1 MARYFIGPATGGVTG
16 DRKVASKSLGR
27 VASKSL
33 GRIFC
38 TPRGITIARSP
49 TLSIGGSI
57 GRLPF
62 LGTQKIESSRSPST
76 SPSVAPSVDCVV
88 LEDQIHITIICFLL
102 SRTVVPSVGCVLE
115 IHKKTG
121 LHRSPSTSPTVAPS
135 VECSFWTSHQ
145 KGCIEIARSH
155 GASVRPISG

>member
-1 MARYFIGPATGGVTG
+1 M
-16 DRKVASKSLGR
+16 ASKSLGR

-33 GRIFC
+33 GRTFC
-38 TPRGITIARSP
+38 TPRGNTIARSP

-88 LEDQIHITIICFLL
+88 LEDQIYITIICFLL

-115 IHKKTG
+115 IHQKTG

-135 VECSFWTSHQ
+135 VECSFWRYLK
-145 KGCIEIARSH
+145 KGGVKIARSQKNCVAFLR
-155 GASVRPISG
+155 GPMGSSRL